1 MYELTANGNLTKDAT
16 IHKQRNE
23 RGEYDLITFTVAVNK
38 GRGQDKKT
46 SFVPCLYA
54 RTNLSKLVPYLT
66 KGTSV
71 LFKGEPSPH
80 EWTSRDGARHVDIQ
94 CNVEKLELI
103 GSKPQQPQQA
113 PQTAPQQSL
122 TGGDTLELLDL
133 SQEQKSAVNQLVG
146 NNDLP
151 F

>member
-1 MYELTANGNLTKDAT
+1 MFIKLIANGNLTKDAT

-23 RGEYDLITFTVAVNK
+23 RGEYDLVTFTVAVNE

-46 SFVPCLYA
+46 AFIPCLYS

-71 LFKGEPSPH
+71 LLEGRPSIH
-80 EWTSRDGARHVDIQ
+80 EWTSRDGARHADIQ
-94 CNVEKLELI
+94 CSVDNLELI

-122 TGGDTLELLDL
+122 TGSDTLEQLGL

-146 NNDLP
+146 DLP